1 MFLIL
6 KECFDMLKYKIIEL
20 EEGMHSL
27 LIIIIG
33 PTNISKHGIEVR
45 SNGNSR
51 TIMILVLLVVE

>member
-1 MFLIL
+1 
-6 KECFDMLKYKIIEL
+6 MLKYKIIEL